1 MLFWL
6 RKKYRI
12 PTTICAIFP
21 LARWAIFPVRQ
32 LLLPTAAITEEK
44 KILTP
49 LAKPAL
55 RLNKVVEQSKYLALN
70 PGQAISKGVEETIKN
85 PITASTNIAGKIT
98 MVTDPL
104 GTGAIP
110 IGLIGTSSEIALKK
124 KFPKYA
130 KITKNLGDKYHKSK
144 GSKYVE
150 GISNGIINGIKGVI

>member
-1 MLFWL
+1 MIILKKQKEYSTALARGLARFNKNIL
-6 RKKYRI
+6 RKSPMQAKRD
-12 PTTICAIFP
+12 AII
-21 LARWAIFPVRQ
+21 R
-32 LLLPTAAITEEK
+32 EK

-55 RLNKVVEQSKYLALN
+55 KLNKAIEQSKYIALN
-70 PGQAISKGVEETIKN
+70 PGQAISKGIEETIKN

-110 IGLIGTSSEIALKK
+110 MGLIGTSSEIVLKK

-150 GISNGIINGIKGVI
+150 EISNGIINSIKGVI

>member
-1 MLFWL
+1 MIIL
-6 RKKYRI
+6 RKQKEYS
-12 PTTICAIFP
+12 TV
-21 LARWAIFPVRQ
+21 LAKGLAGFYKNILRKSPMQAKR
-32 LLLPTAAITEEK
+32 AAITEEK

-55 RLNKVVEQSKYLALN
+55 RLNKAVEQSKYLALN

-150 GISNGIINGIKGVI
+150 GISNEIINGIKGVI